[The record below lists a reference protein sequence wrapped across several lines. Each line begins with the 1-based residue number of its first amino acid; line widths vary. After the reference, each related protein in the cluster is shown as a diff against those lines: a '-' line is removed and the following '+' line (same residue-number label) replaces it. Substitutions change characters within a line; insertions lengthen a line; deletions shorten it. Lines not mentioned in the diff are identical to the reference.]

1 MRVDPK
7 AHVARG
13 FVQKC
18 PKIKDLKDV
27 NVQRPKLCCTTK
39 VMRLMFTQF
48 SPRVRACVVFW
59 APMKLSSFW
68 LVVLGA
74 FGISFFTQCSDYN
87 KILKSGDV
95 EDKLSYAESALD
107 SGNCFRAL
115 PLYDELMRLARGTER
130 APDIHWNRALTH
142 DCINDFFLSRYYFQ
156 SFVKTFPN
164 DTRVEE
170 GMFRAAL
177 CSYYLSPE
185 SSLDQTDTRTA
196 IDELQLFMDRY
207 PSSAL
212 RDSTQNMIETLR
224 SKLEVKAF
232 ENARLYHKT
241 GNYKSATIAMA
252 HAIEDYPGSP
262 YQEEL
267 QYLII
272 DSHYRYA
279 EQSTNRRK
287 LERYN
292 DAIQA
297 FHTFASRFPDSSRL
311 SEARTLFDKSVLSV
325 SQLEADTKT
334 NSENR

>member
-1 MRVDPK
+1 
-7 AHVARG
+7 
-13 FVQKC
+13 
-18 PKIKDLKDV
+18 
-27 NVQRPKLCCTTK
+27 
-39 VMRLMFTQF
+39 
-48 SPRVRACVVFW
+48 
-59 APMKLSSFW
+59 MKLSSFW
-68 LVVLGA
+68 SVAFGA
-74 FGISFFTQCSDYN
+74 FLVSLLTQCSDYN
-87 KILKSGDV
+87 KMLKSGDL
-95 EDKLSYAESALD
+95 EEKLSYAEAALD

-115 PLYDELMRLARGTER
+115 PLYDELMRLTRGTER

-142 DCINDFFLSRYYFQ
+142 DCINDFYLSRYYFQ

-164 DTRVEE
+164 DARVEE
-170 GMFRAAL
+170 AMFRAAL

-207 PSSAL
+207 PASAL
-212 RDSTQNMIETLR
+212 RDSTQNMIEGLR
-224 SKLEVKAF
+224 GKLEVKAF

-267 QYLII
+267 QFLII
-272 DSHYRYA
+272 DSHHRYA

-297 FHTFASRFPDSSRL
+297 FHTFASRFPESTRMDEARRLFDSSVQAIA
-311 SEARTLFDKSVLSV
+311 E
-325 SQLEADTKT
+325 LESDPTT
-334 NSENR
+334 NPANR